1 MEASKTPRTAK
12 VTFGL
17 FEFDAYS
24 RQLRKEGRDLKLQG
38 LPLRLLGTLLESPG
52 ELISHDHLR
61 RELWGNTVVNYDDGL
76 HTAVRKL
83 RDALGDS
90 ASSPRF
96 IATIPG
102 RGYRFIAPVARV
114 SEEKP
119 PSQSRAKI
127 YAAIAA
133 LAVLTVSASL
143 LLWWREGSSAS
154 KGPAPLLSVAPLTSY
169 PGTQRSPSLSPD
181 GRRFAFAW
189 TGQTGDNLDIYVRN
203 VDGGAPVRLTS
214 DPAADD
220 YPAWSPDGGWIA
232 FLRSGV
238 VFIVPSGGGNEKKI
252 ADVAGSGVAWSP
264 DGRLL
269 AICAQDPQIGSAGIA
284 LLTLATGRSR
294 WVTHSTPSAKDEFPE
309 FSWDGKEV
317 AFVRTDTTISDVYA
331 VPAAGGTPPRRLT
344 TLGEPI
350 RGVAW
355 TSDDRFVI
363 LDSAHGLF
371 RVPAHG
377 SGVRTPVRVA
387 TSDESARQPSIS
399 FRRSDGR
406 SQLAFARAARDTDI
420 VGMPIG
426 GSGSAVPTPIT
437 RSTLADHG
445 PSFSPDGTRLA
456 FSSGRTGMEQI
467 WVCEVSGLNPRQ
479 LTFFESGLGA
489 SSPVWSPDGKT
500 IAFDATARG
509 NRDVYTVPA
518 DGGKVIRMTDR
529 PTSDAQPSWS
539 HDGRWIYFMSDRSG
553 ARQIWKMRADG
564 SEPRQ
569 VTKNGGYQAFE
580 SADGKR
586 LFYAKERSQ
595 RGIWSVPPDGG
606 DEIPVLESAWHN
618 SWALSGNYI
627 YYLDF
632 DRATPSMIPANRFDI
647 RTGAKLKFA
656 QIPPPVAR
664 DLPAFAVNPSA
675 RFVVWVVPIDSES
688 GLMLVRDFRW

>member
-1 MEASKTPRTAK
+1 MEASKIPRSAK

-17 FEFDAYS
+17 FEFDAAS
-24 RQLRKEGRDLKLQG
+24 LQLRKEGRDLKLQA

-52 ELISHDHLR
+52 EVVSHDHLR

-96 IATIPG
+96 VATIPG

-114 SEEKP
+114 SGEKP
-119 PSQSRAKI
+119 PSRSQAKI
-127 YAAIAA
+127 YAAAAA
-133 LAVLTVSASL
+133 LAVVAVVAA

-189 TGQTGDNLDIYVRN
+189 TGQDGDNLDIYVRN
-203 VDGGAPVRLTS
+203 VDGGAPARLTNDS
-214 DPAADD
+214 AADD
-220 YPAWSPDGGWIA
+220 YPAWSPDGSRIA
-232 FLRSGV
+232 FLRSGA
-238 VFIVPSGGGNEKKI
+238 VFIVPSGGGDEKKI
-252 ADVAGSGVAWSP
+252 AEVAGSGVAWSP
-264 DGRLL
+264 DGTLL
-269 AICAQDPQIGSAGIA
+269 AICAQDPQTGSPGIA
-284 LLTLATGRSR
+284 LLTVATGGKR
-294 WVTHSTPSAKDEFPE
+294 WVTHSTSSAKDEFPE
-309 FSWDGKEV
+309 FSWEGKEV
-317 AFVRTDTTISDVYA
+317 AFVRTDTTISDVY
-331 VPAAGGTPPRRLT
+331 VTPAAGGVPPRRLT

-350 RGVAW
+350 RGAAW
-355 TSDDRFVI
+355 TPDDRFVI
-363 LDSAHGLF
+363 FDSAHGLF

-377 SGVRTPVRVA
+377 SGVWTPVRVG
-387 TSDESARQPSIS
+387 TSDDSARQPSVS
-399 FRRSDGR
+399 VRRTDGG

-420 VGMPIG
+420 VGMSIG
-426 GSGSAVPTPIT
+426 RSAPAGPAPIT

-445 PSFSPDGTRLA
+445 PSLSPDGTRLA

-489 SSPVWSPDGKT
+489 SSPAWSPDGKT

-509 NRDVYTVPA
+509 NRDVYTVSA
-518 DGGKVIRMTDR
+518 DGGKVIRLTDQ
-529 PTSDAQPSWS
+529 TTADAQPSWS

-580 SADGKR
+580 SAGGAR

-595 RGIWSVPPDGG
+595 RGVWSVPPDGG
-606 DEIPVLESAWHN
+606 DEVPVLESAWHN

-632 DRATPSMIPANRFDI
+632 DHATPSTIPVNRFDI
-647 RTGAKLKFA
+647 RTASQVRFT
-656 QIPPPVAR
+656 QIPAPVAR
-664 DLPAFAVNPSA
+664 DLPAFAVNPRA
-675 RFVVWVVPIDSES
+675 RFLVWVVPTDNES
-688 GLMLVRDFRW
+688 GLMIVHDFRW